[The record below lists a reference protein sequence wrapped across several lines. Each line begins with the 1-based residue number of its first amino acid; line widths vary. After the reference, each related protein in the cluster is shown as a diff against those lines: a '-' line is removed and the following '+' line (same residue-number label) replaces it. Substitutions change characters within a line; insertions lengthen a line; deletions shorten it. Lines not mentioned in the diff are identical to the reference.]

1 MSHKAG
7 VDMSKNNYHACIL
20 ASGIGS
26 RFKSST
32 PKQFKLLNG
41 KPIYLYTLETARASN
56 IFDYIEVKVQKQH
69 SERVQN
75 EINSLINN
83 PDCEIVVGIGEDERI
98 ENIKSF
104 INDQM
109 QLHHPDTNVAIFD
122 ANRPFIPVSLLQD
135 LKDACARA
143 KASCPARPVIDGC
156 CYVDGQK
163 ILEIPS
169 KENLFSLQTPE
180 FINLGYYKEC
190 EESLADN
197 KSFMGIAEL
206 VIYSRNNIEYV
217 RSDERSFKVTEPRDW
232 VYAEYLVKAD
242 LIWD

>member
-1 MSHKAG
+1 
-7 VDMSKNNYHACIL
+7 MSKKNYQACIL

-41 KPIYLYTLETARASN
+41 KPIYLYTLETAIASN
-56 IFDYIEVKVQKQH
+56 IFHYIEVKVQKQH
-69 SERVQN
+69 FERVQN
-75 EINSLINN
+75 EINSLINSA
-83 PDCEIVVGIGEDERI
+83 DCDVVVGFGEDERI

-104 INDQM
+104 INDQI
-109 QLHHPDTNVAIFD
+109 QQHDEETNVAIFD
-122 ANRPFIPVSLLQD
+122 ANRPFIPVTLLED
-135 LKDACARA
+135 LKEACART

-163 ILEIPS
+163 ILEIPN

-180 FINLGYYKEC
+180 FINLGYYKKCVEN
-190 EESLADN
+190 LPDN
-197 KSFMGIAEL
+197 KPFLGIAEL
-206 VIYSRNNIEYV
+206 VIYSQNYIEYV

-232 VYAEYLVKAD
+232 VYAEFLVKSG